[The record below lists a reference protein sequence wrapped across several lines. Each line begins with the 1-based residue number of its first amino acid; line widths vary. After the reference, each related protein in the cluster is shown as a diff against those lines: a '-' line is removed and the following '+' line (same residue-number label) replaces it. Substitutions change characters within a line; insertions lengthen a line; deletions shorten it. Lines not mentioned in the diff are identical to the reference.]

1 VNLNLIQNIAL
12 VTVAPPAFSWIWEQ
26 AFRRLL
32 RRANGRFYQGWI
44 GAAIAGGI
52 GFAISREWL
61 WFMLAAAN
69 AGVAIVLWWL
79 SRRRRKRA
87 PRAYG
92 EKSAALVAAL
102 VAKAREAA
110 RPRPVPRLGP
120 AGAHL

>member
-1 VNLNLIQNIAL
+1 VSGLIQNIVL
-12 VTVAPPAFSWIWEQ
+12 VTVAPPVLSWLWQ
-26 AFRRLL
+26 QVLGRVL
-32 RRANGRFYQGWI
+32 RGVRFRFYQGWI
-44 GAAIAGGI
+44 GAAVSGGF
-52 GFAISREWL
+52 GFAWDRQWL
-61 WFMLAAAN
+61 WFLLAAAN

-92 EKSAALVAAL
+92 AKSAALVAAL

-120 AGAHL
+120 AGARA